1 MSPSGRSVEEDISR
15 IMEKIIDC
23 GILDSSPSMSRA
35 SKTVQHTV
43 KYAVDDGWNTEDDNE
58 ELLAAI
64 NSCGI
69 LQSSLNH
76 RIEHKRPRG
85 RPKKK
90 AIKRESID
98 HQPLHG
104 HERISGAGT
113 HHKQMFATHEVDSTQ
128 TLQPNRGRKHIIHAT
143 SAACGI
149 LNESEAANGRAV
161 TVTKQPND
169 ARRQLGHS
177 ATIRQRDRRMLEL
190 MDVDGQGETHNL
202 GHDVEREVMHTINCR
217 PQWDGK

>member
-1 MSPSGRSVEEDISR
+1 VVLRNNFRSGKELGFRCLHATSILHPYTYPTMSPSERSVEDDTSR

-35 SKTVQHTV
+35 SKTLQHTV
-43 KYAVDDGWNTEDDNE
+43 NYAVDDGWNTEDDNE

-69 LQSSLNH
+69 LQSSLDH

-113 HHKQMFATHEVDSTQ
+113 HHKQIFATHEVESSTQ
-128 TLQPNRGRKHIIHAT
+128 TLQPNRG
-143 SAACGI
+143 
-149 LNESEAANGRAV
+149 
-161 TVTKQPND
+161 
-169 ARRQLGHS
+169 
-177 ATIRQRDRRMLEL
+177 ATIRQRDRRMSRYPN
-190 MDVDGQGETHNL
+190 H
-202 GHDVEREVMHTINCR
+202 
-217 PQWDGK
+217 